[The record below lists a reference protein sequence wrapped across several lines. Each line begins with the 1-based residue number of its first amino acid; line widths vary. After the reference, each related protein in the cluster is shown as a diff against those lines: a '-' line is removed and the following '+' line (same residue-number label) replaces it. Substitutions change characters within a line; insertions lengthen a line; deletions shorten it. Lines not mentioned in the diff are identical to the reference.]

1 MALGCEYLVDDLI
14 KPLVTREGNYTETT
28 YPRLKARPSF
38 RDVLQPVDR
47 ALFSGL

>member
-1 MALGCEYLVDDLI
+1 MALGYLADDLI

-28 YPRLKARPSF
+28 YPRPKAPPSF

-47 ALFSGL
+47 AFCGDL